1 LQPDERRRTARPGWV
16 PTVAALATVVLCVA
30 AGNWQHRRMLE
41 KEAVQERMRQSASI
55 APVPLP
61 AAVDDWSAW
70 RFRQV
75 TATGEYD
82 ARHQILID
90 NKVQAGHVGFD
101 VVTPLRL
108 ADGRTVLVDRG
119 WIGAGRSRAMLPQ
132 APPPAGTVTV
142 SGRIGVPRRNYFELG
157 TASVPAG
164 VLWQHLDPARFTR
177 ATGIDVPPI
186 VVEATDAAS
195 SAGLV
200 ADFRVPD
207 AGVDTHLGYMVQW
220 YTFAAMAA
228 GLWGWFTLR
237 PRFRARTHASR

>member
-1 LQPDERRRTARPGWV
+1 LQPDEPRRTARPGWV

-41 KEAVQERMRQSASI
+41 KEALQESMQQSGSI

-61 AAVDDWSAW
+61 ATVDDWSAW

-75 TATGEYD
+75 TVTGEYD

-108 ADGRTVLVDRG
+108 SDGRTVLVDRG
-119 WIGAGRSRAMLPQ
+119 WIGAGRSRATLPQ
-132 APPPAGTVTV
+132 SPPPAGTVTV
-142 SGRIGVPRRNYFELG
+142 SGRIDVPRRNYFELG
-157 TASVPAG
+157 TAGVPAG
-164 VLWQHLDPARFTR
+164 PLWQHLDPARFTR
-177 ATGIDVPPI
+177 ATGIDVLPI
-186 VVEATDAAS
+186 VVDATDATS

-200 ADFRVPD
+200 ADFPMPD

-228 GLWGWFTLR
+228 GLWAWFTLR
-237 PRFRARTHASR
+237 PRFRARTQASR